1 MKKKNNTVKVLVG
14 VVVIA
19 VLFALIFGER
29 VKPEEKTVVTE
40 TTQTEAKKETDETI
54 TETTE
59 EIKEVKKDEKI
70 VYKQDEWW
78 EVDGQ
83 WRLKV
88 NNVTTT
94 DERNQF
100 SDKEPAQVVI
110 IDYTYENLGYESDF
124 QDLFM
129 IPEKVIDSQKK
140 MAEPYPASG
149 KGDPQPTPPGAMTEN
164 ATYVYGLNNE
174 GGPITIIF
182 EEYDNDSNL
191 QKATFEIDIT
201 E

>member
-1 MKKKNNTVKVLVG
+1 MKKILLLSTSLLILAGCQSNDTETVSNSAPANEVSEQETTQETEETK
-14 VVVIA
+14 
-19 VLFALIFGER
+19 
-29 VKPEEKTVVTE
+29 KEEKT
-40 TTQTEAKKETDETI
+40 
-54 TETTE
+54 
-59 EIKEVKKDEKI
+59 

-94 DERNQF
+94 DERNEF

-129 IPEKVIDSQKK
+129 VPEKVIDSQKK